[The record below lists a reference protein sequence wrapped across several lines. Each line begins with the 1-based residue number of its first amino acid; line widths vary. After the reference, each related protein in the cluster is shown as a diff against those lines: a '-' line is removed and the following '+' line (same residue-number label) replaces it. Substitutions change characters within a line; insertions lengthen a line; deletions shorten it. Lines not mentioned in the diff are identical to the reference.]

1 MHRVVTDPGLTL
13 PAIVPTHGASERRF
27 APPPEASSRRPDGDR
42 IPAFGP
48 IWDS

>member
-27 APPPEASSRRPDGDR
+27 APPPEASSRR
-42 IPAFGP
+42 AAEE
-48 IWDS
+48 